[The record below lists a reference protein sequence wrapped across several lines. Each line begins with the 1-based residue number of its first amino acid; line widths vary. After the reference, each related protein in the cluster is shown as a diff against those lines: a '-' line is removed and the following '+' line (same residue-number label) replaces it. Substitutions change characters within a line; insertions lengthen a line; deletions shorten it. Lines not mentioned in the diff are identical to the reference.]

1 MTKSQ
6 KKEMLLKVASKMFA
20 EKGFAGTSI
29 AKMAKAAGVRE
40 TIIYELFSGK
50 EDLLFNIPVEKTVT
64 LIESLTEHLEGIT
77 GAENKLRKMIWHYLN
92 FQENNREYATIIL
105 FELRPNRRFYGTKS
119 YDSFKD
125 YNKIVMDILK
135 EGADE
140 GVFHGKICLPLFR
153 NLIFG
158 ALEHVIL
165 SWILFDKNKT
175 PVEHAKELCDLLFAV
190 AKPEQLD
197 EGESKDQKEEWALDK
212 RDSILKVAMSL
223 FAEKG
228 FAKTRISDIANALNI
243 GEASIYEYFKNKE
256 DILFSIPMEK
266 TGELLTAVTERFKEN
281 RKAEMELRDFVREY
295 LFFLQKNKIY
305 TAILLFEL
313 RSNRRFYKAN
323 AYQKV
328 KEFNDILMGILK
340 RGQADDSF
348 GKEVNIHLVSHM
360 IFGSIDHLA
369 LTWVLFGKP
378 SSLLEYSDALT
389 WLFLKA
395 LNDR

>member
-1 MTKSQ
+1 MTRSQ
-6 KKEMLLKVASKMFA
+6 KKQMLLKVASKMFA
-20 EKGFAGTSI
+20 EKGFSGTSI

-50 EDLLFNIPVEKTVT
+50 EDLLFNIPVEKTVA

-77 GAENKLRKMIWHYLN
+77 GAENKLRKMIWHYLH
-92 FQENNREYATIIL
+92 FQENNRDYAIIIL
-105 FELRPNRRFYGTKS
+105 FELRPNRRFYGTES
-119 YDSFKD
+119 YDSFKA
-125 YNKIVMDILK
+125 YNRIVMDILR

-140 GVFHGKICLPLFR
+140 GVFHRKMCLPLFR

-165 SWILFDKNKT
+165 SWILFDKNKP
-175 PVEHAKELCDLLFAV
+175 PVKHAKELCDLLFAV
-190 AKPEQLD
+190 AKPVRLN
-197 EGESKDQKEEWALDK
+197 EGENKNQKEEWALDK
-212 RDSILKVAMSL
+212 RNSILKVAMSL

-228 FAKTRISDIANALNI
+228 FHKTRISDIANGLNI

-266 TGELLTAVTERFKEN
+266 TGEFSTAVTERFKEN

-295 LFFLQKNKIY
+295 LSFLQGNKIY

-313 RSNRRFYKAN
+313 RANRRFYQSK

-328 KEFNDILMGILK
+328 KESNDILMGILK

-348 GKEVNIHLVSHM
+348 GKEVNIHLVRHM
-360 IFGSIDHLA
+360 IFGAIDHMA

-378 SSLLEYSDALT
+378 VSLLESAEPLT

-395 LNDR
+395 LKDR